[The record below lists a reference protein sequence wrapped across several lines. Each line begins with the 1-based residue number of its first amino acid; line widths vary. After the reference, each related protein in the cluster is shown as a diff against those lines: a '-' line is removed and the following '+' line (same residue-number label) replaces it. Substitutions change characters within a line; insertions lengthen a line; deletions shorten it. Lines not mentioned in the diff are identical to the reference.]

1 MIEMA
6 FRTFSE
12 MLIYTDTQNMLADK
26 NVIKLPSDMKEI
38 RKKKEVNYPYIPQ
51 LLHEGFCE
59 SVKKYPSKIA
69 LCSNGKEY
77 TYKELGEYATSV
89 KKELLR
95 KNIKTADIVAIELK
109 KGIWQIAS
117 VLGVLLAGGTYLPVD
132 IGQPRNRKNKI
143 ELDAQA
149 KFIITSNKNID
160 LLDCAEKIYVEDMVV
175 ADALEVEVL
184 NTNTNQAAYIIY
196 TVSYTHLTLPTN

>member
-1 MIEMA
+1 MLEKRLSLKKMIEMA

-95 KNIKTADIVAIELK
+95 KI
-109 KGIWQIAS
+109 
-117 VLGVLLAGGTYLPVD
+117 
-132 IGQPRNRKNKI
+132 
-143 ELDAQA
+143 
-149 KFIITSNKNID
+149 
-160 LLDCAEKIYVEDMVV
+160 
-175 ADALEVEVL
+175 
-184 NTNTNQAAYIIY
+184 
-196 TVSYTHLTLPTN
+196 

>member
-1 MIEMA
+1 MEYKEGILVNWDVREKAFPKKMIEMA

-89 KKELLR
+89 KRSSL
-95 KNIKTADIVAIELK
+95 
-109 KGIWQIAS
+109 
-117 VLGVLLAGGTYLPVD
+117 
-132 IGQPRNRKNKI
+132 
-143 ELDAQA
+143 
-149 KFIITSNKNID
+149 
-160 LLDCAEKIYVEDMVV
+160 EKI
-175 ADALEVEVL
+175 
-184 NTNTNQAAYIIY
+184 
-196 TVSYTHLTLPTN
+196 